1 MNLEQTSTAIGQ
13 LLRLYIGTRTLC
25 FLKFLLCYALIPNTK
40 PIYAQLFVP
49 IMLSEITLRF
59 MYCAI
64 INNYNNMIFNS
75 DTALKESSSSDS
87 SESSPDSTNDSVLRI
102 DELRLL
108 LEKIAD

>member
-1 MNLEQTSTAIGQ
+1 M
-13 LLRLYIGTRTLC
+13 YIYLGTRTLC
-25 FLKFLLCYALIPNTK
+25 FLKFLLRYALIPNTK
-40 PIYAQLFVP
+40 PIYAQFFVP
-49 IMLSEITLRF
+49 IMLSEITLCF

-64 INNYNNMIFNS
+64 INYNNMIFKS
-75 DTALKESSSSDS
+75 DTALEESSLVSSSDS